1 MKQAKIKCREWDCWF
16 LTCGI
21 KKKKKTKIRWYK
33 TTHSFTKKIEDKAK
47 LIIIIIIII
56 IIVIIIIIISTM
68 LLIIIMIKIIIIKN
82 IKYKDPI
89 KITRSKKT
97 SNCFANK

>member
-1 MKQAKIKCREWDCWF
+1 MRLLIFNLWH
-16 LTCGI
+16 
-21 KKKKKTKIRWYK
+21 KKEKKTKIRWYK

-47 LIIIIIIII
+47 LIIIII